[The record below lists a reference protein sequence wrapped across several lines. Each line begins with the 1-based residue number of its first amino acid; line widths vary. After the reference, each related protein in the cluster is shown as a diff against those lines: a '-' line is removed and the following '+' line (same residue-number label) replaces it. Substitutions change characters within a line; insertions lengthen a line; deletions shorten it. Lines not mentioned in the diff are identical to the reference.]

1 MANET
6 TLAPADQGDVI
17 EFLEDGAFAA
27 PVERIDTHAA
37 VIFLTGDRALK
48 MKRAVR
54 FSFLDFTTLEA
65 RERALRAELELNR
78 RTAPELYLGVLPVTR
93 DEVGLT
99 LDHPG
104 EVVEWLLEMRRFP
117 DDALFDRIAA
127 RGELTGERIDELA
140 RMIADFHGA
149 APSRPDRGGYPAM
162 KEVVDGNAVDLEASA
177 GGVLPAA
184 EVRALN
190 EATRAE
196 LEAHRELLEARREGG
211 RVRHCHGDLHLR
223 NIVLW
228 NGRATLFDCIEFDE
242 DFACIDVLYDLA
254 FLLMDLIDRGLIAE
268 AHRLLGGYNDR
279 VVDDAGLALLPLF
292 LSIRAAVRAK
302 VVAFAAAV
310 QADPAER
317 RREAAEALRYLRLAL
332 KALEPVPARLI
343 AIGGRSGTGK
353 SSLAMALAP
362 GLGATPGA
370 VLLRSDVVRKRL
382 FGREPH
388 ERLEESGYAPEV
400 SDRVFRTIAER
411 ARTLVRAGRTVI
423 ADAVYGRAEQRESL
437 ERVAR
442 QEGVSFHGFWLEAPE
457 PLLETRVEGR
467 SGDASDATPAV
478 VRMQRQIDPGS
489 TAWDRV
495 RSDRP
500 LPGLMAEVRE
510 LIGLRD

>member
-1 MANET
+1 MAP
-6 TLAPADQGDVI
+6 LDQAEVI

-78 RTAPELYLGVLPVTR
+78 RTAPDLYLGVLPVTR

-127 RGELTGERIDELA
+127 RGELTLQRVEELA
-140 RMIADFHGA
+140 RMIADFHRE
-149 APSRPDRGGYPAM
+149 APPRPDHGGYPGM
-162 KEVVDGNAVDLEASA
+162 REVVLGNAVDLEASA
-177 GGVLPAA
+177 DRVLPAA

-196 LEAHRELLEARREGG
+196 LEAREELLELRREEG

-228 NGRATLFDCIEFDE
+228 NGRPTLFDCLEFDE
-242 DFACIDVLYDLA
+242 SLACIDLLYDLA
-254 FLLMDLIDRGLIAE
+254 FLLMDLIDRGLTVE
-268 AHRLLGGYNDR
+268 AHRLLGAYNDR
-279 VVDDAGLALLPLF
+279 FVDDAGLALLPLF
-292 LSIRAAVRAK
+292 ISVRAAIRAK
-302 VVAFAAAV
+302 VQAFAAGV
-310 QADPAER
+310 QEDPAER
-317 RREAAEALRYLRLAL
+317 RRDAAEALRYLRLAAR
-332 KALEPVPARLI
+332 ALEPVQPRLI

-362 GLGATPGA
+362 GLGAMPGA
-370 VLLRSDVVRKRL
+370 MVLRSDVVRKRL
-382 FGREPH
+382 FGREPN

-423 ADAVYGRAEQRESL
+423 ADAVYGRAEQRETL

-457 PLLETRVEGR
+457 PLLESRVEGR
-467 SGDASDATPAV
+467 AGDASDATAAV

-495 RSDRP
+495 RADRP
-500 LPGLMAEVRE
+500 LSALITEVRE